1 LLQLV
6 FSHVDVNSCQSEA
19 RSSVGYYTIS
29 RDGCTLHA
37 RRGLHAA

>member
-19 RSSVGYYTIS
+19 RSSVGYY
-29 RDGCTLHA
+29 
-37 RRGLHAA
+37 AAMHNFT